1 MVQGTHNAPAGL
13 ESACVSGQPLLSN
26 LAELV
31 AAQTELLQQL
41 AQRQQEIYQLLQQQH
56 QLGGGYNVPQPLV
69 AEYTELN
76 EGIKEMRDVY
86 LDSLTPP
93 SRPPMEFKAR
103 QAKHRTLKHDPS
115 DIDLTGWEITCTDF
129 IPLRGSGKIKR
140 CFNCGNPNHFARH
153 CSQPR
158 RPKRGQDSM
167 QNNKNKG
174 KRQDSLQGKVGGTPL
189 SDLLEGAPVM
199 TGIFS
204 ILKPSSP
211 YFAFQKGNL
220 ITLLARVTLLEN

>member
-13 ESACVSGQPLLSN
+13 GSACVSGQPLLSN

-31 AAQTELLQQL
+31 ATQSKLLQQL

-56 QLGGGYNVPQPLV
+56 QLGEGYDVPQPLV
-69 AEYTELN
+69 TESQELN
-76 EGIKEMRDVY
+76 EEIKETSDVY

-93 SRPPMEFKAR
+93 SRPPMELKAR
-103 QAKHRTLKHDPS
+103 QAKRRTLKHDPS
-115 DIDLTGWEITCTDF
+115 DIDLTVWEITCTDF
-129 IPLRGSGKIKR
+129 IPLRGLGKIKR

-167 QNNKNKG
+167 PNNKNKG
-174 KRQDSLQGKVGGTPL
+174 KRQASLQGRVGGTPPT
-189 SDLLEGAPVM
+189 DLLEGAS
-199 TGIFS
+199 G
-204 ILKPSSP
+204 
-211 YFAFQKGNL
+211 
-220 ITLLARVTLLEN
+220 